1 MSNKYGYVG
10 KDVPTQSFGSNK
22 GVLNTDDLYELSN
35 AGKLTQYGQLELI
48 ETQTVSGVSTVDFT
62 NLGTYNV
69 HFLTYSFD
77 GASVDVG
84 LFSRLSSDGG
94 TSFKDSTYQYA
105 NERGDG
111 EGGFEENRS
120 TAMWAFQLCNKANV
134 ATSGHSFS
142 GYIYY
147 YNLLDSSKY
156 SFQTN
161 QSSFSDREIAN
172 TVAFNFGSGV
182 YPTAETHNALN
193 IFPNTSTIT
202 GQASLYGIRYS

>member
-48 ETQTVSGVSTVDFT
+48 ETQTASADSSLDFIS
-62 NLGTYNV
+62 LGSYNV

-77 GASVDVG
+77 GGASDVG
-84 LFSRLSSDGG
+84 LFSRFSNNGG
-94 TSFKDSTYQYA
+94 TSFIASGYHYA
-105 NERGDG
+105 QQRGDG
-111 EGGFEENRS
+111 EGGFGEYRS
-120 TAMWAFQLCNKANV
+120 TSMWAMQICNLANIGT
-134 ATSGHSFS
+134 AGHSFN

-161 QSSFSDREIAN
+161 HSSYSDREAAN